1 MLLKE
6 IHTEGEHL
14 SNTADN
20 VRVHTVGPIFL
31 VHTLAIQIYC
41 SDPLPK
47 NLEASMQRTLLACFV
62 FLFSLQ
68 QILVE
73 KFFVWLS
80 HPHTKSFRKTFSCIL
95 ATHCHIHLVFSNS
108 AILSCP
114 PANEATS
121 LGLMLSPSFWSVA
134 DGHSFEFHLP
144 GSLYMSFNTRNGR
157 AHQHIHTI
165 QNVVGPSSTCD
176 LPQQA
181 KNLCTCKHW
190 WWIAGQFMFTIY
202 NCIHHWYVPW
212 TSMGHVHIPLLIN

>member
-1 MLLKE
+1 MLVENYTPILVTFDRQGHSCNFYAGLGPTIVLLLPNPCLNCCNPNLMLLKE

-121 LGLMLSPSFWSVA
+121 LGLMLSPSF
-134 DGHSFEFHLP
+134 
-144 GSLYMSFNTRNGR
+144 
-157 AHQHIHTI
+157 
-165 QNVVGPSSTCD
+165 
-176 LPQQA
+176 
-181 KNLCTCKHW
+181 
-190 WWIAGQFMFTIY
+190 
-202 NCIHHWYVPW
+202 
-212 TSMGHVHIPLLIN
+212 

>member
-6 IHTEGEHL
+6 IHKEGEHL

-20 VRVHTVGPIFL
+20 VRVHTPGPIFL
-31 VHTLAIQIYC
+31 VHTLAIQISC

-47 NLEASMQRTLLACFV
+47 NLQAVLCMHALC
-62 FLFSLQ
+62 LFSLQ

-80 HPHTKSFRKTFSCIL
+80 HPHTQKASEEPFPAFLLPIAIFISF
-95 ATHCHIHLVFSNS
+95 FSNS

-176 LPQQA
+176 LPQHA

-212 TSMGHVHIPLLIN
+212 TSMGHVHIPLLINLM